1 MGCGN
6 GILGRGFD
14 GLGGLGGLGG
24 FDGGCGGCGGFDGGC
39 GRGRGCGDDKRIAV
53 ITAVRAICA
62 QGDGCFDGKFL

>member
-14 GLGGLGGLGG
+14 GLGGLGGCGG

-39 GRGRGCGDDKRIAV
+39 RRGGDDKRIAI
-53 ITAVRAICA
+53 ITAVRAIA
-62 QGDGCFDGKFL
+62 AKGDGCFDGRFL